1 MSIPVKIV
9 VQVLMQQHN
18 RLFAYIWSI
27 VGDAQLAEDAM
38 QELSVL
44 AVEKGVEVADE
55 DRLVV
60 WLWRAA
66 KLKALEFRRQKRMV
80 PLPLEG
86 EVADQLEQAW
96 QNYTSPGDSQLA
108 EALQQCIT
116 SLTPDH
122 RELLRLRYTEGK
134 KAGDIARALKRKA
147 ASVYQAIARLHR
159 SLRDCIEARLK
170 ESLSNG

>member
-1 MSIPVKIV
+1 
-9 VQVLMQQHN
+9 
-18 RLFAYIWSI
+18 
-27 VGDAQLAEDAM
+27 
-38 QELSVL
+38 
-44 AVEKGVEVADE
+44 
-55 DRLVV
+55 
-60 WLWRAA
+60 
-66 KLKALEFRRQKRMV
+66 
-80 PLPLEG
+80 
-86 EVADQLEQAW
+86 VADQLEQAW